1 MKKINIYKE
10 DPILKVYFRGNTI
23 YTREV
28 KKITGEGFYNVDGY
42 ILAYGK
48 RITDYE
54 EWFSLIQAE
63 IKSKKRNKIINQ
75 ILK

>member
-1 MKKINIYKE
+1 MEKINIYEKGN
-10 DPILKVYFRGNTI
+10 ILKVYFRGNTI
-23 YTREV
+23 YTRQV
-28 KKITGEGFYNVDGY
+28 KKISNKGFYNVDGH
-42 ILAYGK
+42 ILAYGN

-54 EWFSLIQAE
+54 EWFLLIQAE